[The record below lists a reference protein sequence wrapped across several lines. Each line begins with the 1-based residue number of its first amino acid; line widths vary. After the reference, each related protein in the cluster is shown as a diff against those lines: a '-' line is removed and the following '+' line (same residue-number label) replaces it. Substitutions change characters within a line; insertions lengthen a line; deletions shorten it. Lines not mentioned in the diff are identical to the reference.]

1 MDAYTVTL
9 AIQRAMEANAEE
21 FPEANAARA
30 NLLLHIVAELSVEM
44 PPYHAA
50 LFAHAVLP
58 EG

>member
-9 AIQRAMEANAEE
+9 AIQRAMEANAED

-30 NLLLHIVAELSVEM
+30 NLLLNIVAELSLEM
-44 PPYHAA
+44 QPHDAA
-50 LFAHAVLP
+50 LLSQAILP